1 VVRRRAYGPPRG
13 WRVVPGLPDAGFF
26 LAATALSVWG
36 AWPLYQH
43 WTVLPTAAGAML
55 LGIWAGRGM
64 RRGGVLHVSCAAVA
78 WYLLSGGALA
88 VFGSWGRPAGELLQ
102 QVLWAPV
109 SSWGTLLRARLPV
122 GPAES
127 LLVPFSAMLF
137 FGGAAF
143 WRGAHHSGRWSW
155 AWALALLPAV
165 LFGAISGAAE
175 ATHSQLRSGLIGAL
189 FAVLA
194 LRWARRRAEE
204 SRLSHRI
211 FSVRNI
217 LIPLTLGGIC
227 CLAAAW
233 ICSVLPLRSPLH
245 VRSLVSATERS
256 DDRLL
261 QKFRSFSS
269 ADRIDDRLLRARGT
283 DRLRFAVF
291 EQLLPGDRTPEKEP
305 CRQGAGYRPWPYA
318 PVPDG
323 ARIVEIRALAY
334 RGPQVPLPVGTLSVR
349 SRAQEFQDLLRFSG
363 RDEAGILAGG
373 AVLRRGTV
381 YRVAFDE
388 GVRPKIPPRSGAGC
402 TPRRAAGSLGRELDV
417 WIRNLGVPS
426 NLDGLRRAADELLRV
441 SQLSLDRD
449 RPPRRGGWLQPGQ
462 QFVSTDPGTS
472 SRRLRELFASPA
484 SAADLCGNGS
494 CAPSAGDSSQ
504 YAVAVALVAR
514 QMGLESRVVVGARVP
529 SSGWVT
535 GRDVTAWAEVA
546 HPSGIWER
554 LDTDPRTD
562 TSSPPPQSSG
572 MVQQHLPERMEN
584 FPADAAAASPA
595 PPAGGPRSSSVPH
608 PAGRGASARVP
619 DWILPTILA
628 GGALAV
634 GGLPWT
640 YRRLRRGLRRHFG
653 SPLRRI
659 ENGWRHFAER
669 ATGRG
674 YPLDGAT
681 RREAARGIR
690 APQAE
695 EVATFADRLCFGPI
709 PPGSSEAA
717 SFWAVVDAA
726 ARALPKTPDRTG
738 SRRRRWVRRRVRP
751 GRPEAP
757 GPDTTERRAP

>member
-1 VVRRRAYGPPRG
+1 MRRRLDGPPRG
-13 WRVVPGLPDAGFF
+13 RSVGPGLPDAGFL
-26 LAATALSVWG
+26 LAATSLSAWG

-55 LGIWAGRGM
+55 LGIWAGRVM
-64 RRGGVLHVSCAAVA
+64 RRGGVLHVSSAAVA

-88 VFGSWGRPAGELLQ
+88 VFGSWGIPAGELLQ

-109 SSWGTLLRARLPV
+109 SSWGMLLQARLPV
-122 GPAES
+122 GPSES

-143 WRGAHHSGRWSW
+143 WRGARRSGRWSW
-155 AWALALLPAV
+155 AWALALFPAV
-165 LFGAISGAAE
+165 LFGAIFGAGA
-175 ATHSQLRSGLIGAL
+175 HSQLRSGLIGAL
-189 FAVLA
+189 FAMLA
-194 LRWARRRAEE
+194 LLWARRPAEE
-204 SRLSHRI
+204 SRLYRGI
-211 FSVRNI
+211 FSFRN
-217 LIPLTLGGIC
+217 LLLPLALGGTC
-227 CLAAAW
+227 CLAAVW
-233 ICSVLPLRSPLH
+233 VCSVLPLRPPLH
-245 VRSLVSATERS
+245 VRSLVSAMELS
-256 DDRLL
+256 DDRFL
-261 QKFRSFSS
+261 QEFRSFSS
-269 ADRIDDRLLRARGT
+269 VDQIDEPLLRARGT

-291 EQLLPGDRTPEKEP
+291 ERLLPGDQTPEKESCLP
-305 CRQGAGYRPWPYA
+305 GAGYRPWPYA

-323 ARIVEIRALAY
+323 VRIVEIRALAY
-334 RGPQVPLPVGTLSVR
+334 RGPQVPLPAGTRSVR
-349 SRAQEFQDLLRFSG
+349 SRAREFQDLLRFSG

-388 GVRPKIPPRSGAGC
+388 EARPKIPPRPGPDCA
-402 TPRRAAGSLGRELDV
+402 PRRAAGSLGRELDA

-426 NLDGLRRAADELLRV
+426 NLGGLRRAADELLRV

-472 SRRLRELFASPA
+472 SRRLRELFASPV
-484 SAADLCGNGS
+484 SAADLCVNGS
-494 CAPSAGDSSQ
+494 CAVSAGDSSQ

-514 QMGLESRVVVGARVP
+514 QMGLQSRVVVGARVP

-535 GRDVTAWAEVA
+535 GRNVTAWAEVA
-546 HPSGIWER
+546 HPLGSWER

-562 TSSPPPQSSG
+562 TISQPLQSSG
-572 MVQQHLPERMEN
+572 MVQQHLPERMEHS
-584 FPADAAAASPA
+584 PADAVAASPA
-595 PPAGGPRSSSVPH
+595 PPVGGPRSTRVRH
-608 PAGRGASARVP
+608 PARRGAASVP
-619 DWILPTILA
+619 DWTLPTILA

-634 GGLPWT
+634 GGLPWI
-640 YRRLRRGLRRHFG
+640 YRRLRRGLRRHVG

-681 RREAARGIR
+681 RREAARVSR

-695 EVATFADRLCFGPI
+695 EVATFADRLCFGPV
-709 PPGSSEAA
+709 PPGRSEVA
-717 SFWAVVDAA
+717 SFWAVVDASTWTLP
-726 ARALPKTPDRTG
+726 RAPDHTG
-738 SRRRRWVRRRVRP
+738 SGRRRRVRRRVRP
-751 GRPEAP
+751 ARPEAL
-757 GPDTTERRAP
+757 GPDITGRRTP